1 MEAKVKA
8 KIMSFLKSV
17 NFSKSYLSHIG
28 FFLIGCGCHDALKI
42 YDAPKFSIVYVCS
55 KLTSSE
61 PSEGLFSEKL

>member
-17 NFSKSYLSHIG
+17 NFFKILSVTY
-28 FFLIGCGCHDALKI
+28 FLIGCGCHDALKI
-42 YDAPKFSIVYVCS
+42 YNAQKFSIVYVCS